1 MICRQ
6 EGESMKP
13 PKEYLKNLKH
23 HTITK
28 QMLSDCLFSIN
39 NRALNSRDNEHKYTH
54 YIPDPYGNA
63 NKYRKKKLEY
73 YQMKRILLSVLEPS
87 HIQKGE
93 VLQRKRTYDY
103 EEGYGEI
110 LKSGNYVNNSGFY
123 DPDRKEHVE
132 FVVQMIPQTVY
143 YLTYTV
149 SNRTFRVP
157 LAESEIKQHP
167 DLEVVDVGRITP
179 VYGDITADMLSVQFV
194 EKIVLLIKSRNY
206 TLIFE
211 NNTEQKTEEK
221 DELAAEPVNIE

>member
-1 MICRQ
+1 
-6 EGESMKP
+6 MKP

-23 HTITK
+23 HTITE

-39 NRALNSRDNEHKYTH
+39 NRALNSRDSEYKYTH
-54 YIPDPYGNA
+54 YVPDTYGNA

-73 YQMKRILLSVLEPS
+73 YSMKRVLLSLLEPS
-87 HIQKGE
+87 YIQKGE

-103 EEGYGEI
+103 EEGYEDI

-132 FVVQMIPQTVY
+132 FVVQMIPETVY
-143 YLTYTV
+143 YLTYTL

-157 LAESEIKQHP
+157 LEESEIKQYP

-194 EKIVLLIKSRNY
+194 EKILLLIKNRNY

-211 NNTEQKTEEK
+211 NNTEQETEVK
-221 DELAAEPVNIE
+221 DELAAEPVSVE

>member
-1 MICRQ
+1 
-6 EGESMKP
+6 MKP

-23 HTITK
+23 HTITEK
-28 QMLSDCLFSIN
+28 MLSDCIYSIN
-39 NRALNSRDNEHKYTH
+39 NRALNSRDNEYKYTH
-54 YIPDPYGNA
+54 YIPNTYGNA
-63 NKYRKKKLEY
+63 NMYHKKKLEY
-73 YQMKRILLSVLEPS
+73 YQMKKVLLSILEPA

-103 EEGYGEI
+103 EEGYEDI

-132 FVVQMIPQTVY
+132 FVVQMIPETVY
-143 YLTYTV
+143 YLTYTL

-157 LAESEIKQHP
+157 LEESEIKQYP

-194 EKIVLLIKSRNY
+194 EKILLLIKNRNY

-211 NNTEQKTEEK
+211 NNTEQETEVK
-221 DELAAEPVNIE
+221 DELAAEPVSVE

>member
-1 MICRQ
+1 
-6 EGESMKP
+6 MKP

-23 HTITK
+23 HTIIEK
-28 QMLSDCLFSIN
+28 MLSDCIYSIN
-39 NRALNSRDNEHKYTH
+39 NRALNNRDNEYKYTH
-54 YIPDPYGNA
+54 YIPDTYGNA
-63 NKYRKKKLEY
+63 NKYRKKKQEY
-73 YQMKRILLSVLEPS
+73 YGMKRILLSVLEPS

-157 LAESEIKQHP
+157 LAEAEITRYP
-167 DLEVVDVGRITP
+167 DLEIVDVGRITP

-221 DELAAEPVNIE
+221 EELAAEPKYKE

>member
-1 MICRQ
+1 
-6 EGESMKP
+6 MKP

-28 QMLSDCLFSIN
+28 QMLADCIYSIN
-39 NRALNSRDNEHKYTH
+39 NRALNSRDNEYKYTH

-73 YQMKRILLSVLEPS
+73 YSMKRVLLSILEPS
-87 HIQKGE
+87 HIQKCE
-93 VLQRKRTYDY
+93 ILQRKRTYDY
-103 EEGYGEI
+103 EEEYEDI

-132 FVVQMIPQTVY
+132 FVVQMIPETVC
-143 YLTYTV
+143 YLTYTIG
-149 SNRTFRVP
+149 NRTFRVP
-157 LAESEIKQHP
+157 ILESEIKKYP
-167 DLEVVDVGRITP
+167 DLEIVDVGQITP
-179 VYGDITADMLSVQFV
+179 VYGNITANMLSVQFV
-194 EKIVLLIKSRNY
+194 EKILLLIKNRNY

-221 DELAAEPVNIE
+221 DELAVEPVSVDA

>member
-1 MICRQ
+1 
-6 EGESMKP
+6 MKP

-28 QMLSDCLFSIN
+28 QMLSDCIYSVN
-39 NRALNSRDNEHKYTH
+39 NRALNSRDSEYKYTH
-54 YIPDPYGNA
+54 YVPDPYGNA

-73 YQMKRILLSVLEPS
+73 YSMKRVLLSILEPS

-103 EEGYGEI
+103 EEGYEEI

-123 DPDRKEHVE
+123 DPERKEHVE

-143 YLTYTV
+143 YLTYTL

-157 LAESEIKQHP
+157 LEESEIKQYP

-194 EKIVLLIKSRNY
+194 EKILLLIKNRNY

-211 NNTEQKTEEK
+211 NNTEQETEVK
-221 DELAAEPVNIE
+221 DELAVEPVTVDA

>member
-1 MICRQ
+1 
-6 EGESMKP
+6 MKP
-13 PKEYLKNLKH
+13 PKEYLKNLKN
-23 HTITK
+23 HTITEK
-28 QMLSDCLFSIN
+28 MLSDCLFSIN
-39 NRALNSRDNEHKYTH
+39 NRALNSRDNEYKYTH

-63 NKYRKKKLEY
+63 NKYRKKKQEY
-73 YQMKRILLSVLEPS
+73 YSMKKVLLSILEPA

-103 EEGYGEI
+103 EEGYEEI
-110 LKSGNYVNNSGFY
+110 LESGNYVNNSGFY

-132 FVVQMIPQTVY
+132 FVVQMIPETVY
-143 YLTYTV
+143 YLTYTL

-157 LAESEIKQHP
+157 LEESEIKQYP

-194 EKIVLLIKSRNY
+194 EKILLLIKNRNY

-221 DELAAEPVNIE
+221 DELAVEPVSVDA

>member
-1 MICRQ
+1 
-6 EGESMKP
+6 MKP

-28 QMLSDCLFSIN
+28 QMLSDCIYSIN
-39 NRALNSRDNEHKYTH
+39 NRALNSRDNEYKYTH
-54 YIPDPYGNA
+54 YIPDTYGNA

-73 YQMKRILLSVLEPS
+73 YGMKKVLLSVLEPS

-93 VLQRKRTYDY
+93 VLQRRRTYDY
-103 EEGYGEI
+103 EDGYEDI
-110 LKSGNYVNNSGFY
+110 LRSGNYVNNSGFY

-157 LAESEIKQHP
+157 LAEAEIEKYP
-167 DLEVVDVGRITP
+167 DLEIVDVGRITP

-194 EKIVLLIKSRNY
+194 EKIVQLIKSRKY
-206 TLIFE
+206 ELIFQNKMKQE
-211 NNTEQKTEEK
+211 TEEK
-221 DELAAEPVNIE
+221 HELAVEPVNVE

>member
-1 MICRQ
+1 
-6 EGESMKP
+6 MKP

-23 HTITK
+23 HTITEK
-28 QMLSDCLFSIN
+28 MLSDCICSVN
-39 NRALNSRDNEHKYTH
+39 NRALNSRDNEYKYTH
-54 YIPDPYGNA
+54 YISDTYGNA

-73 YQMKRILLSVLEPS
+73 YGMKKVLLSVLEPS

-103 EEGYGEI
+103 EEGYEDI

-143 YLTYTV
+143 YLTYTIG
-149 SNRTFRVP
+149 NRTFRVP
-157 LAESEIKQHP
+157 ILESEIKQHP

-194 EKIVLLIKSRNY
+194 EKILLLIKNRNY

-211 NNTEQKTEEK
+211 NNTEQETEVK
-221 DELAAEPVNIE
+221 DELAAEPVSVE

>member
-1 MICRQ
+1 
-6 EGESMKP
+6 MKP
-13 PKEYLKNLKH
+13 PKEYLKNLKN
-23 HTITK
+23 HTITE
-28 QMLSDCLFSIN
+28 QMLSDCLFSVN

-63 NKYRKKKLEY
+63 NKYRKKKQEY
-73 YQMKRILLSVLEPS
+73 YSMKRALLSVLEPS

-103 EEGYGEI
+103 EDNYGEI
-110 LKSGNYVNNSGFY
+110 LKSGNYINNSGFY
-123 DPDRKEHVE
+123 DTDRKEHVE
-132 FVVQMIPQTVY
+132 FVVQMIPETVC

-157 LAESEIKQHP
+157 LAEAEIEKYP
-167 DLEVVDVGRITP
+167 DLEIVDVGWITP

-194 EKIVLLIKSRNY
+194 EKILLLIKNRNY

-221 DELAAEPVNIE
+221 DELAVEPVSVDA

>member
-1 MICRQ
+1 
-6 EGESMKP
+6 MKP

-23 HTITK
+23 HTITE
-28 QMLSDCLFSIN
+28 QMLSDCLFSVN
-39 NRALNSRDNEHKYTH
+39 NRALNSRDSEYKYTH
-54 YIPDPYGNA
+54 YVPDTYGNA

-73 YQMKRILLSVLEPS
+73 YGMKKVLLSVLEPS

-103 EEGYGEI
+103 EEGYEDI

-132 FVVQMIPQTVY
+132 FVVQMIPETVY
-143 YLTYTV
+143 YLTYTL

-157 LAESEIKQHP
+157 LEEFEIKQYP

-194 EKIVLLIKSRNY
+194 EKILLLIKNRNY

-211 NNTEQKTEEK
+211 NNTEQETEVK
-221 DELAAEPVNIE
+221 DELEAETVGVGA

>member
-1 MICRQ
+1 
-6 EGESMKP
+6 MKP
-13 PKEYLKNLKH
+13 TKEYLKNLKN

-39 NRALNSRDNEHKYTH
+39 NRALNSRDNEYKYTH
-54 YIPDPYGNA
+54 YIPDTYGNA
-63 NKYRKKKLEY
+63 NKYHKKKLEY
-73 YQMKRILLSVLEPS
+73 YGMKKVLLSVLKPF

-103 EEGYGEI
+103 EDNYGEI

-132 FVVQMIPQTVY
+132 FVVQMIPQSVY
-143 YLTYTV
+143 YLVYTV
-149 SNRTFRVP
+149 GTRTFRVP
-157 LAESEIKQHP
+157 IQESEIKKYP
-167 DLEVVDVGRITP
+167 DLEIVDVGRITP
-179 VYGDITADMLSVQFV
+179 VYGDITADMLSVQFA
-194 EKIVLLIKSRNY
+194 EKVVQLIKSRNY

-221 DELAAEPVNIE
+221 NELAAEPVSVE

>member
-1 MICRQ
+1 MT
-6 EGESMKP
+6 P

-23 HTITK
+23 HTITEK
-28 QMLSDCLFSIN
+28 MLSDCIYSIN
-39 NRALNSRDNEHKYTH
+39 NRALNSRDNEYKYTH
-54 YIPDPYGNA
+54 YIPNTYGNA

-73 YQMKRILLSVLEPS
+73 YSMKRVLLSVLEPA

-93 VLQRKRTYDY
+93 VLQRKRIYDY

-110 LKSGNYVNNSGFY
+110 LKSENYVNNSGFY
-123 DPDRKEHVE
+123 DPERKEHVE
-132 FVVQMIPQTVY
+132 FVVQMIPETVY
-143 YLTYTV
+143 YLTYTL

-157 LAESEIKQHP
+157 LEESEIKQYP

-194 EKIVLLIKSRNY
+194 EKILLLIKNRNY

-211 NNTEQKTEEK
+211 NNTEQETEVK
-221 DELAAEPVNIE
+221 DELAAEPVSVE

>member
-1 MICRQ
+1 
-6 EGESMKP
+6 
-13 PKEYLKNLKH
+13 
-23 HTITK
+23 
-28 QMLSDCLFSIN
+28 MLSDCIYSIN
-39 NRALNSRDNEHKYTH
+39 NRALNGRDNEYKYTH

-73 YQMKRILLSVLEPS
+73 YSMKRVLLSVLEPS
-87 HIQKGE
+87 LIQRGE
-93 VLQRKRTYDY
+93 VLQHKRTYDY
-103 EEGYGEI
+103 EEGYEEI

-143 YLTYTV
+143 YLTYTL

-157 LAESEIKQHP
+157 LEESEIKQYP

-194 EKIVLLIKSRNY
+194 EKILLLIKNRNY

-211 NNTEQKTEEK
+211 NNTEQETEVK
-221 DELAAEPVNIE
+221 DELAAEPVSVE

>member
-1 MICRQ
+1 
-6 EGESMKP
+6 MKP

-28 QMLSDCLFSIN
+28 QMLSDCLFSVN
-39 NRALNSRDNEHKYTH
+39 NRALNSRDNEYKYTH
-54 YIPDPYGNA
+54 YIPDTYGNA
-63 NKYRKKKLEY
+63 NKYRKKKQEY
-73 YQMKRILLSVLEPS
+73 YGMKRILLSVLEPS

-157 LAESEIKQHP
+157 LAEAEITRYP
-167 DLEVVDVGRITP
+167 DLEIVDVGRITP

-221 DELAAEPVNIE
+221 EELAAEPKYKE